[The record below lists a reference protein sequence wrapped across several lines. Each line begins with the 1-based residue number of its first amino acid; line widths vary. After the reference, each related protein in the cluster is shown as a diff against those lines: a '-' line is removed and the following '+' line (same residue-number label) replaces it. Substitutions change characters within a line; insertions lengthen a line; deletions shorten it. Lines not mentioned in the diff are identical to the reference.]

1 MKTTQKMLF
10 SFFCLFVV
18 LVVTLVSCNS
28 ARVIPPTETKE
39 VISTQTKEIIH
50 DTLIQTQVDS
60 SYYKAWLECKDGK
73 VVLSDNSKLKAE
85 TRGGKHL
92 KPPKVVIQDNQLTV
106 NCETEAQK
114 IFLKWKDTY
123 TSFHKDK
130 IITKPYF
137 IDKPLS
143 TFQNIEIWLG
153 RLLLLII
160 SIVGGAFLLRVTK
173 VI

>member
-39 VISTQTKEIIH
+39 VISTQTKEVLH

-73 VVLSDNSKLKAE
+73 VVLSDNTKSKVD
-85 TRGGKHL
+85 TQGGKYL
-92 KPPKVVIQDNQLTV
+92 KPPKVIIQNNQLTV

-123 TSFHKDK
+123 TSTHKNSV
-130 IITKPYF
+130 ITKPYF
-137 IDKPLS
+137 IDKPLT
-143 TFQNIEIWLG
+143 TFQNVEIWLG
-153 RLLLLII
+153 RLLLLFI
-160 SIVGGAFLLRVTK
+160 SIVGVAFLLRATK